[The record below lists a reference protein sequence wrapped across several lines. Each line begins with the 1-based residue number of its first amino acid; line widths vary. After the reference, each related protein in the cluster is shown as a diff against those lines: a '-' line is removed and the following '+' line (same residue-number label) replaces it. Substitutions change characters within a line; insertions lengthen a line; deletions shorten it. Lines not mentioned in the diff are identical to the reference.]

1 LKKSAN
7 STVRADVDF
16 IWDDVVIGADTD
28 AIDFAHENNFYL
40 LKNRIPHHHSYEN
53 LESAWAKKSYELYD
67 KGLCPFTDKI
77 QTVRVDPETKT
88 AKVVTGHGHYI
99 VKYQNLHVF
108 DIDNVAGTTISR
120 ELTHYR
126 VVDWFDCK
134 GLHNLTCRQI
144 TTNDDFVNK
153 LVFFKTCRID
163 GDQKYLDLLCE
174 SFLSED
180 QLKNFDY
187 SDTMA
192 RFKVKD
198 ILQKHLN
205 KKVKMR
211 LWKREVYPV
220 YKCLQKN
227 T

>member
-1 LKKSAN
+1 MDVNFEWAN
-7 STVRADVDF
+7 
-16 IWDDVVIGADTD
+16 VVIGADTD
-28 AIDFAHENNFYL
+28 AVEFAHKNNY
-40 LKNRIPHHHSYEN
+40 RRY
-53 LESAWAKKSYELYD
+53 
-67 KGLCPFTDKI
+67 
-77 QTVRVDPETKT
+77 V
-88 AKVVTGHGHYI
+88 

-108 DIDNVAGTTISR
+108 DIENVTGVTMNRAL
-120 ELTHYR
+120 EHYR

-134 GLHNLTCRQI
+134 GLYNLTCRQI
-144 TTNDDFVNK
+144 TTDDDFINK
-153 LVFFKTCRID
+153 LVFFKTRRID

-174 SFLSED
+174 SFLKD
-180 QLKNFDY
+180 FDY

-198 ILQKHLN
+198 ILQKHLK
-205 KKVKMR
+205 KKVKMK

>member
-1 LKKSAN
+1 MKKSVRNTVHVDVNFEWAN
-7 STVRADVDF
+7 
-16 IWDDVVIGADTD
+16 VVIGADTD
-28 AIDFAHENNFYL
+28 AVEFAHKNNFYL
-40 LKNRIPHHHSYEN
+40 LKNRIPHHHSYEG
-53 LESAWAKKSYELYD
+53 LEDVWAEKSYELYN

-77 QTVRVDPETKT
+77 ETIRVDPETKT
-88 AKVVTGHGHYI
+88 VKVITNYRRYV

-108 DIDNVAGTTISR
+108 DIENVTGVTMNRAL
-120 ELTHYR
+120 EHYR

-134 GLHNLTCRQI
+134 GLYNLTCRQI
-144 TTNDDFVNK
+144 TTDDDFINK
-153 LVFFKTCRID
+153 LVFFKTRRID

-174 SFLSED
+174 SFLTED
-180 QLKNFDY
+180 QLKDFDY

-198 ILQKHLN
+198 ILQKHLK
-205 KKVKMR
+205 KKVKMK